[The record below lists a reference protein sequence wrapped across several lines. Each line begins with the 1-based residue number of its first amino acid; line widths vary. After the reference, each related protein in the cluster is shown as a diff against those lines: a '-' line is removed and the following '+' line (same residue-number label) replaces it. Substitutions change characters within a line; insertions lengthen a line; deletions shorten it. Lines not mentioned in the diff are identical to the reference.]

1 MIKPTNNI
9 EYYPKQIAHNLLRMG
24 EQLLRHTPG
33 FDFLAK
39 RLHHPPSASCHLTA
53 EIPPQMV
60 H

>member
-1 MIKPTNNI
+1 
-9 EYYPKQIAHNLLRMG
+9 MG
-24 EQLLRHTPG
+24 ELLLRHTPG